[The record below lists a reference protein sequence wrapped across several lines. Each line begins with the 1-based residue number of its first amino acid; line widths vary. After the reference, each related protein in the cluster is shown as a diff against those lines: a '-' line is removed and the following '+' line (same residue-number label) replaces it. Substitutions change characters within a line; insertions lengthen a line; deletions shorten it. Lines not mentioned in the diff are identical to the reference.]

1 MTSARAYP
9 RVISIACQKGGSCKT
24 TTTLN
29 LGAALHHA
37 GRRVLLIDLDPQG
50 DLTLHCGHNPDI
62 LKGSMIDVLR
72 EARPILQVVRSGSA
86 GPDIAPASL
95 ELQTLDMEMALNSW
109 RLYLLREMIA
119 GLRGRYDY
127 ILVDTPPA
135 MNLLTY
141 NALQA
146 AGEVVIPMLCEYF
159 SLRGM
164 RRLAAIIR
172 EMQRPHRNPML
183 RLRAAVACRYD
194 ARKKLAR
201 ESLEEISNS
210 FPDTTLL
217 TVRDNVSVAE
227 ASGQQR
233 DIFSYSHRSAGAE
246 DYHHVAWYMM
256 QEEEEWFAHAHRC
269 ATQPSQPHNRAELAR
284 YLSSP
289 AA

>member
-1 MTSARAYP
+1 MIPAPATP
-9 RVISIACQKGGSCKT
+9 RVIAIACQKGGSCKT
-24 TTTLN
+24 TTALN
-29 LGAALHHA
+29 LGAALSHA
-37 GRRVLLIDLDPQG
+37 GRRVLLVDLDPQG

-62 LKGSMIDVLR
+62 LSGSMCDVLR
-72 EARPILQVVRSGSA
+72 SARPIREVIRAGSA

-95 ELQTLDMEMALNSW
+95 DLQTLDMEMALNSW
-109 RLYLLREMIA
+109 RLYLLREMLT

-127 ILVDTPPA
+127 VVIDTPPA

-164 RRLAAIIR
+164 KRLAAIIE
-172 EMQRPHRNPML
+172 EMRRPHRNPAL
-183 RLRAAVACRYD
+183 TLRAVVACRYD
-194 ARKKLAR
+194 ARKRLAR
-201 ESLEEISNS
+201 ESLEEIANS
-210 FPDTTLL
+210 FPTTRMV

-233 DIFSYSHRSAGAE
+233 DIFNYAGSSAGAVDYRELCDVLLE
-246 DYHHVAWYMM
+246 DEA
-256 QEEEEWFAHAHRC
+256 QWFEHARR
-269 ATQPSQPHNRAELAR
+269 AARLPEVPHNRAELGR
-284 YLSSP
+284 YLSTP